1 MGSQDAAVDIAG
13 YINSPAASVTAGPM
27 RGAAGLSATYEASRY
42 GSVDD
47 VVDVVVDAAKSPRPS
62 ADDRETCRGPAGPLV
77 CPAPRP
83 LPGEPV
89 PSSLVDIMSIIGSA
103 ITGGVVA
110 VEHGFEPLVSLPGR
124 LRAATRCAQTRNTFP
139 SSEGHS

>member
-1 MGSQDAAVDIAG
+1 VDVVYRGAQSSPFDSGINVQYQRSVFRLGSQDAAVDIAG
-13 YINSPAASVTAGPM
+13 YINSPAASVTARPG

-47 VVDVVVDAAKSPRPS
+47 VVDDVVVDVVVDAAKSPRPS

-83 LPGEPV
+83 LPG
-89 PSSLVDIMSIIGSA
+89 SQSHLA
-103 ITGGVVA
+103 
-110 VEHGFEPLVSLPGR
+110 
-124 LRAATRCAQTRNTFP
+124 
-139 SSEGHS
+139 